1 MIYLIVFCEKLFQ
14 KQIFLSIIKCLI
26 LKIALFIKDSPHV
39 CYPHFIKKAIFVQTI
54 QMQDITKNNFD
65 FIRVLLAFI
74 VFLGHLGTLSA
85 SKELKILENSPIE
98 IAVFGFFI
106 VSGFLI
112 ARSYDRSSSLKS
124 YLKKRIN
131 RIVPAYL
138 LVIFLCATLLS
149 LVSTYSFTEYF
160 SNTQVY
166 KYLFWNSL
174 FLNFKAPWL
183 PGVFGN
189 QAVNGALWTLK
200 VEMCYYFC
208 VPLLFLLF
216 GKNNKYR
223 TLSLIIIYFLSLVY
237 LNYFEA
243 LGKISMAK
251 QIPGVLCYFIPGMLI
266 YFNFDQFIKYK
277 NTLIIIALITVWID
291 LIFDIKLFSPAM
303 IAIIVLYIAYSFKFL
318 NNFGKYGD
326 FTYGIY
332 IFHFPMIRTFT
343 TLGLFAHYNPYI
355 MAVLCALLVIAVGVA
370 SWHLYEKRFL

>member
-1 MIYLIVFCEKLFQ
+1 
-14 KQIFLSIIKCLI
+14 
-26 LKIALFIKDSPHV
+26 
-39 CYPHFIKKAIFVQTI
+39 
-54 QMQDITKNNFD
+54 MQNITKNNFD

-85 SKELKILENSPIE
+85 SHDLKILENSPIE
-98 IAVFGFFI
+98 IAVFGFFA

-124 YLKKRIN
+124 YLKKRIK

-138 LVIFLCATLLS
+138 LVIFLCAILLS
-149 LVSTYSFTEYF
+149 LVSTYSFIEYF

-200 VEMCYYFC
+200 IEMCYYFS

-223 TLSLIIIYFLSLVY
+223 NISLVILYFLSLIY
-237 LNYFEA
+237 LNYFES
-243 LGKISMAK
+243 LNKISLAK
-251 QIPGVLCYFIPGMLI
+251 QLPGTLSYFIPGMLI
-266 YFNFDQFIKYK
+266 YFNFDKFIKYK
-277 NTLIIIALITVWID
+277 NIIFIIALATVWID
-291 LIFDIKLFSPAM
+291 LYLKIQLFSPMM
-303 IAIIVLYIAYSFKFL
+303 IGAIVMYIAYSFKFL

-332 IFHFPMIRTFT
+332 IFHFPIIRTFQ
-343 TLGLFAHYNPYI
+343 TLGLFEDYNPFF
-355 MAVLCALLVIAVGVA
+355 MGFVCMLVVIGVGIA
-370 SWHLYEKRFL
+370 SWHLYEKKFL

>member
-1 MIYLIVFCEKLFQ
+1 M
-14 KQIFLSIIKCLI
+14 
-26 LKIALFIKDSPHV
+26 
-39 CYPHFIKKAIFVQTI
+39 

-65 FIRVLLAFI
+65 FLRVLLAFI
-74 VFLGHLGTLSA
+74 VFVGHLGTLSA

-124 YLKKRIN
+124 YIKKRIN

-138 LVIFLCATLLS
+138 LVVFLCAILLS
-149 LVSTYSFTEYF
+149 LVSTLPFREYF

-200 VEMCYYFC
+200 VEMSYYFC

-223 TLSLIIIYFLSLVY
+223 NTSLIIIYFLSLIY
-237 LNYFEA
+237 LNYFESI
-243 LGKISMAK
+243 GKVSIAK
-251 QIPGVLCYFIPGMLI
+251 QIPGTLSYFIPGMLI
-266 YFNFDQFIKYK
+266 YFNFDQFIKHK
-277 NTLIIIALITVWID
+277 NLLFIIAIITVWID
-291 LIFDIKLFSPAM
+291 LFTGIILFSPAM
-303 IAIIVLYIAYSFKFL
+303 IGIITLYIAYSFKFL

-332 IFHFPMIRTFT
+332 IFHFPIIRTFT
-343 TLGLFAHYNPYI
+343 TLGLFQDYNPYV
-355 MAVLCALLVIAVGVA
+355 MAIVCMLVVIAVGIS
-370 SWHLYEKRFL
+370 SWHFYEKRFL

>member
-1 MIYLIVFCEKLFQ
+1 M
-14 KQIFLSIIKCLI
+14 
-26 LKIALFIKDSPHV
+26 
-39 CYPHFIKKAIFVQTI
+39 QT

-65 FIRVLLAFI
+65 FLRVLLAFI

-85 SKELKILENSPIE
+85 SEDLKIFEHSPIE
-98 IAVFGFFI
+98 IAVFGFFV

-124 YLKKRIN
+124 YLKKRIL

-138 LVIFLCATLLS
+138 LVVFLCAILLS
-149 LVSTYSFTEYF
+149 LVSTLSFYDYF
-160 SNTQVY
+160 TNTQVY

-223 TLSLIIIYFLSLVY
+223 NISLAVIYFLSLIY
-237 LNYFEA
+237 LNYFES
-243 LGKISMAK
+243 LHKMSIAK

-266 YFNFDQFIKYK
+266 YFNFDTFIKYK
-277 NTLIIIALITVWID
+277 NPLFIVAIITVWID
-291 LIFDIKLFSPAM
+291 LIFDIKLVSPMM
-303 IAIIVLYIAYSFKFL
+303 IGIIVLYIAYSFKFL

-332 IFHFPMIRTFT
+332 IFHFPIIRTFT
-343 TLGLFAHYNPYI
+343 TLGLFEDYNPFV
-355 MAVLCALLVIAVGVA
+355 MAFICMLVVIGVGVS
-370 SWHLYEKRFL
+370 SWHFYEKKFL

>member
-1 MIYLIVFCEKLFQ
+1 
-14 KQIFLSIIKCLI
+14 
-26 LKIALFIKDSPHV
+26 
-39 CYPHFIKKAIFVQTI
+39 
-54 QMQDITKNNFD
+54 MQDITKNNFD

-74 VFLGHLGTLSA
+74 VFVGHLGTLSA
-85 SKELKILENSPIE
+85 SKDLKILEHSPIE
-98 IAVFGFFI
+98 IAVFGFFV

-138 LVIFLCATLLS
+138 LVVFLCAILLS
-149 LVSTYSFTEYF
+149 FVSTLPLSEYF

-200 VEMCYYFC
+200 VEMSYYFC

-223 TLSLIIIYFLSLVY
+223 NISLIILYFISLVY
-237 LNYFEA
+237 LNYFEG
-243 LGKISMAK
+243 LNKMSMSK
-251 QIPGVLCYFIPGMLI
+251 QLPGVLCYFIAGMLI
-266 YFNFDQFIKYK
+266 YFNFDKFIQHKHK
-277 NTLIIIALITVWID
+277 LFIIALATVWID
-291 LIFDIKLFSPAM
+291 LIFDIKLFSPM
-303 IAIIVLYIAYSFKFL
+303 MVGIIVLYIAYSFKFL

-332 IFHFPMIRTFT
+332 IFHFPIIRTFT
-343 TLGLFAHYNPYI
+343 TLGLFEDYNPFV
-355 MAVLCALLVIAVGVA
+355 MAFICMLLVIAVGVS
-370 SWHLYEKRFL
+370 SWHFYEKRFL